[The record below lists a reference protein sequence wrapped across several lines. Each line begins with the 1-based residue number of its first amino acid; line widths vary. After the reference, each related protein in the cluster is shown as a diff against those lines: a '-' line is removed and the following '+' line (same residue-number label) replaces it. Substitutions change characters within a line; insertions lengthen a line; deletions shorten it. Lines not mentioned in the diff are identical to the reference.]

1 MAVIYTEIVR
11 SMTAAHVGKG
21 NYLRNYF
28 EVDGVS
34 VVLVTGGHLGMS
46 CGKARL
52 LCVDQFANMCPIA
65 TER

>member
-1 MAVIYTEIVR
+1 MAVIYTQIVR
-11 SMTAAHVGKG
+11 SMTAAQSKG
-21 NYLRNYF
+21 NYLRNHF
-28 EVDGVS
+28 EVGGVS

-52 LCVDQFANMCPIA
+52 LCVDQFANICPIA